1 MMCMQIIGVTIHRL
15 NLDFIH
21 SSDLK
26 LDVLILVMYAER
38 FTTELQ
44 LISY

>member
-21 SSDLK
+21 SSNLK
-26 LDVLILVMYAER
+26 LDVLILFMYAKR
-38 FTTELQ
+38 FITELQ